1 MNHQAALPPLLPAT
15 LDASSVREPLGAVV
29 LELRARGRAPILAT
43 LEPGASVVVGRGATA
58 DVQLDDPAVSAQHAR
73 FTHQGFAVLVTD
85 LGSRN
90 GLRLGTVHLHEAALA
105 VGEVVQLG
113 GASVTVL
120 ERRDARHALA
130 EPLPGLVG
138 TSHAMRRLA
147 AEVRRISTLQ
157 LPVLVRGETG
167 TGKDLVARAI
177 HAAGPRP
184 GGPFVA
190 INAAAIARELAE
202 SELFGHERGAF
213 TGALRERRGAFR
225 EAHGGTLFIDEIGAL
240 SLEVQAK
247 LLRVVEDGVVRPLG
261 GEGRR
266 TVDVRLVA
274 ATCEP
279 LEEMVAARAFRPDLF
294 ERLAACVV
302 VVPPL
307 RVRREDVP
315 ALARHVLGESGLG
328 KARLAPSAVALLRRE
343 PWPGNVRELRNV
355 VVGAVLR
362 AGGDVVEAAH
372 VAEAIA
378 ARSGLRARPSA
389 GEARRLLEATGG
401 NISEAARRAAI
412 PRSTLRDLLRLRT
425 SPAS

>member
-1 MNHQAALPPLLPAT
+1 MTQQPSASRAGAT
-15 LDASSVREPLGAVV
+15 IDASSIRAPLGPVALEVRVRERPPAM
-29 LELRARGRAPILAT
+29 AT
-43 LEPGASVVVGRGATA
+43 LTPGTALVVGRAASA
-58 DVQLDDPAVSAQHAR
+58 DVVVEDPAVSSLHAR
-73 FTHQGFAVLVTD
+73 FVHDGLSVVVTD

-90 GLRLGTVHLHEAALA
+90 GLRVGAMRVREATLGP
-105 VGEVVQLG
+105 GEVVQLG
-113 GASVTVL
+113 HASVALL
-120 ERRDARHALA
+120 EERDARCTLG

-147 AEVRRISTLQ
+147 ADVRRAAPLRLPTLI
-157 LPVLVRGETG
+157 RGETG
-167 TGKDLVARAI
+167 TGKDLVARAV
-177 HAAGPRP
+177 HAASPR
-184 GGPFVA
+184 GDGPFVA
-190 INAAAIARELAE
+190 LNAAAIGRELAE

-225 EAHGGTLFIDEIGAL
+225 EAHRGTLFIDEIAAL

-261 GEGRR
+261 GESRR
-266 TVDVRLVA
+266 AVDVRLIA

-279 LEEMVAARAFRPDLF
+279 LEEMVAVRAFRPDLF

-307 RVRREDVP
+307 RDRREDVAP
-315 ALARHVLGESGLG
+315 LAAHLLGESGLG
-328 KARLAPSAVALLRRE
+328 GARLAPSALALLRRE

-355 VVGAVLR
+355 LVGAVLR
-362 AGGDVVEAAH
+362 SAGDVVEASH

-378 ARSGLRARPSA
+378 ARAGVRARPSA
-389 GEARRLLEATGG
+389 VEARRIVEATGG
-401 NISEAARRAAI
+401 NVSEAARRAAI
-412 PRSTLRDLLRLRT
+412 PRSTLRDLLRVRT